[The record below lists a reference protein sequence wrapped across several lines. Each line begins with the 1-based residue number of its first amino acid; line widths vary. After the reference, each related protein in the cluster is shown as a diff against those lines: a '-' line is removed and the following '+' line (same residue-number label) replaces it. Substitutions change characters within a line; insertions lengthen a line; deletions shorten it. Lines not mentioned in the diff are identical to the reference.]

1 MVKVE
6 GTMASNAH
14 GMTETIGDKTEGA
27 IQTEI
32 LETEITTIGHV
43 LSATIPILLDEQFA
57 TVAKHPAQQVAEAK
71 VDKDFNQGTEETIGI
86 NTTDVE
92 AETSEEAVEPTTT
105 TIGPA
110 RTATTPTSRS
120 ETSATGATPH
130 ALEAVVDE
138 AKVAETSE
146 EAVEPTTTTIGPA
159 RTATTPTSRS
169 ETSATGATPHALEA
183 AVDEAK
189 VADSETVPTIA
200 VDAPTTVVDAPTTVE
215 DKAGINVHRAEATVV
230 DAPTTVEG
238 KDGINVHRAETTVVG
253 APTTVEGKDGINV
266 QPTVVAV
273 QMTVATVVAVQTTVA
288 TVMAVQMTVG
298 GKVGTNVHPTEATVE
313 ATMHLPTAEGFN
325 EVVDHLNVNHPI
337 SDGHEESDRDT
348 PTTNPHEISAHRGS
362 LRGKTTI
369 EGR

>member
-1 MVKVE
+1 V
-6 GTMASNAH
+6 
-14 GMTETIGDKTEGA
+14 
-27 IQTEI
+27 
-32 LETEITTIGHV
+32 
-43 LSATIPILLDEQFA
+43 
-57 TVAKHPAQQVAEAK
+57 
-71 VDKDFNQGTEETIGI
+71 
-86 NTTDVE
+86 
-92 AETSEEAVEPTTT
+92 
-105 TIGPA
+105 
-110 RTATTPTSRS
+110 
-120 ETSATGATPH
+120 
-130 ALEAVVDE
+130 
-138 AKVAETSE
+138 
-146 EAVEPTTTTIGPA
+146 
-159 RTATTPTSRS
+159 
-169 ETSATGATPHALEA
+169 
-183 AVDEAK
+183 VDEAK
-189 VADSETVPTIA
+189 VADSETVPTTA

-238 KDGINVHRAETTVVG
+238 KDGINV
-253 APTTVEGKDGINV
+253 

-273 QMTVATVVAVQTTVA
+273 QMTVVAVQTTVA

>member
-1 MVKVE
+1 
-6 GTMASNAH
+6 
-14 GMTETIGDKTEGA
+14 
-27 IQTEI
+27 
-32 LETEITTIGHV
+32 
-43 LSATIPILLDEQFA
+43 
-57 TVAKHPAQQVAEAK
+57 
-71 VDKDFNQGTEETIGI
+71 
-86 NTTDVE
+86 
-92 AETSEEAVEPTTT
+92 
-105 TIGPA
+105 
-110 RTATTPTSRS
+110 
-120 ETSATGATPH
+120 
-130 ALEAVVDE
+130 
-138 AKVAETSE
+138 
-146 EAVEPTTTTIGPA
+146 
-159 RTATTPTSRS
+159 
-169 ETSATGATPHALEA
+169 
-183 AVDEAK
+183 
-189 VADSETVPTIA
+189 
-200 VDAPTTVVDAPTTVE
+200 VE

-238 KDGINVHRAETTVVG
+238 KDGINVHRAETTVVD

-273 QMTVATVVAVQTTVA
+273 QTTVA
-288 TVMAVQMTVG
+288 TVMAVQMTVV

>member
-57 TVAKHPAQQVAEAK
+57 TVAKHPAQKVAEAR
-71 VDKDFNQGTEETIGI
+71 VDKDFNQGTDETIGI

-92 AETSEEAVEPTTT
+92 
-105 TIGPA
+105 
-110 RTATTPTSRS
+110 
-120 ETSATGATPH
+120 
-130 ALEAVVDE
+130 
-138 AKVAETSE
+138 AETSE

-288 TVMAVQMTVG
+288 TVMAVQMTVV

>member
-57 TVAKHPAQQVAEAK
+57 TVAKHPAQKVAEAR
-71 VDKDFNQGTEETIGI
+71 VDKDFNQGTDETIGI

-110 RTATTPTSRS
+110 RTATTPTSHS

-159 RTATTPTSRS
+159 RTATTPTSHS

-215 DKAGINVHRAEATVV
+215 DKAGINVHRAE
-230 DAPTTVEG
+230 
-238 KDGINVHRAETTVVG
+238 TTVVG

-288 TVMAVQMTVG
+288 TVMAVQTTVATVMAVQMTVV